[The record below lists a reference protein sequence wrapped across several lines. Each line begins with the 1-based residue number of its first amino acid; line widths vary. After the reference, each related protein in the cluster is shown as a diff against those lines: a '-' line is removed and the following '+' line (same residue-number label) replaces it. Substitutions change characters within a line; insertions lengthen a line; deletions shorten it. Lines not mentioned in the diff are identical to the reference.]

1 MRWNAMVVGVTLV
14 LGATAGCQ
22 RDTFLT
28 KDEYAA
34 YIKNNFLPP
43 NIESNPAASDL
54 ATVSHMPRPMTVNET
69 ERKPRHITLNECL
82 AVALEHGTTGLQSVR
97 ALGVSNDDLVTFTGN
112 SVVGSDN
119 IRVFA
124 LQPAITQTN
133 IEASLSRF
141 DAQFTASATWTTT
154 DEQQQGLQ
162 SFQNGQT
169 AQVIASLV
177 KPLPTGGF
185 AGITFNNTYQNLSN
199 PPTGTFSLLNP
210 SYTSRLSFQ
219 FEQPLLLNSGVDINQ
234 LLTTQVP
241 STLFG
246 QLNNRRS
253 ALSSPVEGIV
263 ITRIRFDQQRAE
275 FERNLNWMTVNVE
288 SAYWNLYGAYVSLY
302 AAEQGLR
309 ISHTVWQIEKTK
321 YEVGKEDI
329 TVFAPTRGLYEN
341 FRENR
346 LKALD
351 QVLNNERI
359 LRALMGLPTEDGF
372 RLIPVDAPTQAP
384 LEPNWEVAVN
394 EALNL
399 RPELVLARQ
408 DLKVRQMNLILQKNF
423 LRPDL
428 RLTASYTPVGLGTR
442 LDGNGVVTDGTGA
455 FRTDNALRSLA
466 SDHFNDWQVG
476 MTLNMPLGFRLEN
489 AALRQARLLLAQS
502 YAVLKDQEDRAV
514 RSLVLQYRTLFTQH
528 NLIQA
533 TREERKAYAQ
543 EIDGRFKNIAI
554 GKATPDRFLLQ
565 AIQSWSDALNREYQ
579 AIVAYNNAI
588 AGFEFTKGTIL
599 QHNNIMIAEGPLPAA
614 AQVRATEHER
624 ERCRAIV
631 LRQHENPIVY
641 TKGCLEQGGE
651 AFPAIPQMP
660 TESAPPLP
668 SLLDEAPRP
677 PEPPLGTM
685 PGTSQSSV
693 AGPNGAI
700 GTARGGVAGPNGA
713 PGAAP
718 NGIAG
723 PNGVYGSPTTPPQS
737 PPAGTPA
744 MLPGSLPPNSIS
756 APPGLNPRR

>member
-43 NIESNPAASDL
+43 NIETDPSASDK
-54 ATVSHMPRPMTVNET
+54 ATRYTMGPPMNVNET
-69 ERKPRHITLNECL
+69 ERKPRHITLNECIAL
-82 AVALEHGTTGLQSVR
+82 ALEHGTTGLQSVR
-97 ALGVSNDDLVTFTGN
+97 ALGVSNDDLTTFSGN
-112 SVVGSDN
+112 TVVGSDN

-141 DAQFTASATWTTT
+141 DAEFIASLTWTTT

-169 AQVIASLV
+169 AQMITSLV

-185 AGITFNNTYQNLSN
+185 AGITWNTTYQNLSN

-219 FEQPLLLNSGVDINQ
+219 LEQPLLQGSGVDVNQ
-234 LLTTQVP
+234 LLPTPVP

-246 QLNNRRS
+246 QINGRRG
-253 ALSSPVEGIV
+253 ALGTNFVEGIV

-275 FERNLNWMTVNVE
+275 FERNLNWLVVNVE
-288 SAYWNLYGAYVSLY
+288 NAYWNLYGAYVSLY

-309 ISHTVWQIEKTK
+309 ISHRVWEGAKAR
-321 YEVGKEDI
+321 YETGKEDI
-329 TVFAPTRGLYEN
+329 TIFAPTRGQYEN
-341 FRENR
+341 FRGNR
-346 LKALD
+346 LTALG
-351 QVLNNERI
+351 QVLDRERI
-359 LRALMGLPTEDGF
+359 LRALMGLPTEDGH
-372 RLIPVDAPTQAP
+372 RLIPVDTPTQAP
-384 LEPNWEVAVN
+384 VEPNWDVAVN

-408 DLKVRQMNLILQKNF
+408 DLKVRQLNLILQKNF

-428 RLTASYTPVGLGTR
+428 RFVGSYTPVGLGTR
-442 LDGNGVVTDGTGA
+442 LDGNGVVTDGTSA

-476 MTLNMPLGFRLEN
+476 LTLNMPLGYRLEN
-489 AALRQARLLLAQS
+489 AQLRQARLLLAQS

-514 RSLVLQYRTLFTQH
+514 RSLTLQYRTLFEKH

-543 EIDGRFKNIAI
+543 EIDGRLKNIAI
-554 GKATPDRFLLQ
+554 GKSVADRFLLQ

-579 AIVAYNNAI
+579 AIVAYNNAL

-614 AQVRATEHER
+614 AQVRAVEHER
-624 ERCRAIV
+624 ERTRALV
-631 LRQHENPIVY
+631 LRQHESPVPYTQGCVEQNGRVY
-641 TKGCLEQGGE
+641 P
-651 AFPAIPQMP
+651 FIPQIP
-660 TESAPPLP
+660 TDTSVPLP

-677 PEPPLGTM
+677 PEPPLGMM
-685 PGTSQSSV
+685 PGS
-693 AGPNGAI
+693 
-700 GTARGGVAGPNGA
+700 AR
-713 PGAAP
+713 
-718 NGIAG
+718 NGIGG
-723 PNGVYGSPTTPPQS
+723 PNGVFGTSTATPQPL
-737 PPAGTPA
+737 PAGTPA
-744 MLPGSLPPNSIS
+744 TLPGSLPGSLS
-756 APPGLNPRR
+756 ATPALNQRR